1 MEESSKLRAAKKGA
15 QQKSKTDEMPMAE
28 FVAECKRRLFK
39 AKQDRLNGAMAF
51 DSAIS
56 TEISGDEGDI
66 AASLSDQHTAIT
78 QRERI
83 LVELREIDDA
93 LGRIESGVYGTCEET
108 EEPIERDRLLALPWT
123 RLSLAGAEIRE
134 SRRRKFA

>member
-1 MEESSKLRAAKKGA
+1 
-15 QQKSKTDEMPMAE
+15 MPLAE
-28 FVAECKRRLFK
+28 FIGECKRRLMR
-39 AKQDRLNGAMAF
+39 AKQDRLNGAIAF
-51 DSAIS
+51 DSAIN

-93 LGRIESGVYGTCEET
+93 LGRIEAGTYGTCEET